1 MSRIFKKGYAIN
13 DIYYEKIEL
22 EDSEIEG
29 MTEEEIVELADERLW
44 EKALTSTEF
53 FIVDEIMIKPEEIK

>member
-29 MTEEEIVELADERLW
+29 MIEEEIIELANERLW
-44 EKALTSTEF
+44 EKALISTEF
-53 FIVDEIMIKPEEIK
+53 FLTDEIMIKPEEIK

>member
-44 EKALTSTEF
+44 GKGF
-53 FIVDEIMIKPEEIK
+53 NFNRIFYC